1 MIRGRVVGQIWS
13 SKRIETVPNG
23 ALLTIETD
31 KGEQLVAFD
40 PLGCAQGEA
49 VLVTRGSAALG
60 YFANKKAAIDAL
72 IIGSIDEDN

>member
-13 SKRIETVPNG
+13 SKRIDTVPSG

-31 KGEQLVAFD
+31 TGEQLVAFD

-49 VLVTRGSAALG
+49 VLITQGSAALR
-60 YFANKKAAIDAL
+60 YFANSTAAIDAL
-72 IIGSIDEDN
+72 VIGSIDEDN